1 MNGQRNQPQ
10 KVICSVE
17 NQRPNSSPCESR
29 SYGGSPSLRC
39 AALSLTMHV
48 VLVLWQDPESLEIAR
63 LESGRPGR
71 GGPLAQVRDAA
82 VWTGAQGKGVER
94 VGPEMSRRWSAPRGL

>member
-17 NQRPNSSPCESR
+17 NQRSNSSPCESR
-29 SYGGSPSLRC
+29 PYGGSPSLRC

-63 LESGRPGR
+63 LESGRSGSV
-71 GGPLAQVRDAA
+71 GPLAQVRDAA
-82 VWTGAQGKGVER
+82 VWTGAQGKGVVR